1 MDENTLKIG
10 ISVLWGGKVL
20 GSFQKQKIPQN
31 CQKNVIM
38 LILGLGGRFCA
49 YLRVLKPSPLLFY
62 QKRVKFEVSYVDIH
76 EESLLDLI
84 NTIFGKH

>member
-1 MDENTLKIG
+1 M
-10 ISVLWGGKVL
+10 GGKSAWFV
-20 GSFQKQKIPQN
+20 SKA
-31 CQKNVIM
+31 KNTPKLPKMSIM